1 MKRARKKYAKL
12 NHLQITVR
20 DAVRARDWY
29 VENIGLKVEFEAA
42 MQGFVALEDDWG
54 MALLISQG
62 KPAKGAA
69 SGLAIYFEVEDV
81 DVRYEVLKANGAN
94 RNLTPDPFPE
104 NPHPRRGR
112 RSLSLQRTRVIRY
125 SERIG
130 VEIVHEPKRTAWG
143 YGPELRDPDGYIV
156 RLFDHRSITK

>member
-1 MKRARKKYAKL
+1 MKRAAKKYAKL

-20 DAVRARDWY
+20 DAVRSRDWY
-29 VENIGLKVEFEAA
+29 VGNIGLKVEFEVPQ
-42 MQGFVALEDDWG
+42 QGFVALEDDSG

-69 SGLAIYFEVEDV
+69 SGFAIYFEVEDV
-81 DVRYEVLKANGAN
+81 DARYEKQKSDRMKIA
-94 RNLTPDPFPE
+94 
-104 NPHPRRGR
+104 
-112 RSLSLQRTRVIRY
+112 
-125 SERIG
+125 
-130 VEIVHEPKRTAWG
+130 HEPKKTAWG